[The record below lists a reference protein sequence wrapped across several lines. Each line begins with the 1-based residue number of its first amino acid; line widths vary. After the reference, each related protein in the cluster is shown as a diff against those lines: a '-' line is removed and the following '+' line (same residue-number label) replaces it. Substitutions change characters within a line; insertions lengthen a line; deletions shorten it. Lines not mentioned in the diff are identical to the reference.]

1 MTPRRAQKKQVQS
14 MVPFHARNM
23 HTLIAKKVVLPLE
36 ESLIILD
43 RGHPAQT
50 REAAVREEIV
60 PSSKKVSCRPHADSS
75 RHEAIAQP
83 HASRLGRNQP
93 PADCDFSID
102 VQKPAMPPSDNGRT
116 RDRVRKQTLPQ
127 FTGPNRGGF
136 HPSDEDMSLGITGG
150 TAENLPYG
158 WGSHEL

>member
-23 HTLIAKKVVLPLE
+23 HTLIAKKVVLLPLE

-43 RGHPAQT
+43 RGHPSQT
-50 REAAVREEIV
+50 PEAAGRPEIV
-60 PSSKKVSCRPHADSS
+60 PSSKNFCRPHADSS
-75 RHEAIAQP
+75 GHETIAHP

-102 VQKPAMPPSDNGRT
+102 VQTPAMPPSGNGRT
-116 RDRVRKQTLPQ
+116 RDRVRK
-127 FTGPNRGGF
+127 
-136 HPSDEDMSLGITGG
+136 
-150 TAENLPYG
+150 
-158 WGSHEL
+158 